1 MSTQRD
7 FYFEVSIG
15 NIPGHRAIH
24 KFGHNPD
31 ANSAGV
37 FWPIMEA
44 AAAGAKTEY
53 EGFNAVVAQT
63 VSIVSVGAGGVNDT
77 AAGTGAQVVE
87 VFGLDSRFVPQSE
100 LVILNGATPV
110 LTTKLYIR
118 MDVAIVRRGGALGSN
133 QGALTGTQSGSGF
146 QFFVVAIGD
155 NRTMQATFTIPE
167 GEKGFIIY
175 QGATTNRQQT
185 AGSVEARL
193 RVRPPGEVFQVLEP
207 FDATVG
213 GGLAAR
219 EYRLP
224 KDSLEPR
231 TDMFL
236 ESASS
241 SANIGATG
249 GFDLILVKTAGE

>member
-7 FYFEVSIG
+7 FYFEVSAG
-15 NIPGHRAIH
+15 NVPGHRAIH

-44 AAAGAKTEY
+44 AAAGAKTVY

-87 VFGLDSRFVPQSE
+87 VFGLDSRWAPQSE
-100 LVILNGATPV
+100 RIELNGATPV

-118 MDVAIVRRGGALGSN
+118 MDVAIVRRGGALGAN
-133 QGALTGTQSGSGF
+133 QGAITGTQSGSGF
-146 QFFVVAIGD
+146 QFFVIGIGD
-155 NRTMQATFTIPE
+155 NRTMQATFTIPV
-167 GEKGFIIY
+167 GERGFLIY
-175 QGATTNRQQT
+175 QDATTNRQQ
-185 AGSVEARL
+185 ASGSVEARL

-213 GGLAAR
+213 GGMTSR

-224 KDSLEPR
+224 KDSIEPK
-231 TDMFL
+231 TDIFL
-236 ESASS
+236 ESSS
-241 SANIGATG
+241 VSAGIGVTG
-249 GFDLILVKTAGE
+249 GFDLILIKTAGV